1 MAGPV
6 GAMDCHQVQDDLDLL
21 ALGTLD
27 PSEAERLRVHVAACA
42 RCRAGLD
49 AAEELVARL
58 ALAVPPVQ
66 APETLRAAVLGAVH
80 RDRSVESARP
90 GPLRKSVPRLSGPG
104 RLAVP
109 WGVAAAVV
117 IALGSAIAWIAR
129 LQEQVQELQQE
140 TATMRRRTD
149 GLLLFAV
156 PSSIRADFQPATE
169 LRATGAVTWNPDRG
183 VCYVVFE
190 RLPRPE
196 PGTAYRLW
204 YVADGVRRVDAGEV
218 VPDEAGRADLVIDAS
233 RWRGQSYELV
243 LRRERAP
250 HDPEAPAIL
259 IASLRR
265 P

>member
-1 MAGPV
+1 
-6 GAMDCHQVQDDLDLL
+6 MDCHQVQDDLDLL

-27 PSEAERLRVHVAACA
+27 PSEAERLRVHVAVCA

-80 RDRSVESARP
+80 RGRSVESARP
-90 GPLRKSVPRLSGPG
+90 GRSAWR

-117 IALGSAIAWIAR
+117 IALGSAIAWMAR
-129 LQEQVQELQQE
+129 LQEQVHELQQE
-140 TATMRRRTD
+140 TATMRRMAD

-156 PSSIRADFQPATE
+156 PSSIRADFQPAAE

-243 LRRERAP
+243 LRRERTP
-250 HDPEAPAIL
+250 HDPEAPAVL